1 MLRILH
7 QWVVELRLTGRVL
20 LPGTYIPSLDAS
32 HYVTMGV
39 EKNHRLNILFITS
52 RHSFLPCSDSW
63 CSFQMVYNAACFSL
77 KRRQSTVENI
87 LGTFALLSP
96 HIIVYRSGG
105 SRFGI

>member
-52 RHSFLPCSDSW
+52 FLHHRASSSHPSVTTY
-63 CSFQMVYNAACFSL
+63 QGIG
-77 KRRQSTVENI
+77 RRC
-87 LGTFALLSP
+87 
-96 HIIVYRSGG
+96 
-105 SRFGI
+105 